1 LTIKDGVLISKGEP
15 SRGDLIG
22 TTGADRAFFGITKD
36 GKPVIAMESEYTE
49 NEAKLQTLQTAIGG
63 NLILAK
69 DGKTVYYKSELII
82 DHGRPAIGPNGEK
95 IFAPRTV
102 FGYREDGSVVLMVV
116 DGRQPTHSNGATLM
130 QLSMLLHRFGVSDA
144 LQLDGG
150 GSSCIVL
157 RDPETNV
164 YTTVDKPSDGHL
176 RKVYNS
182 LLVVKKEEN

>member
-1 LTIKDGVLISKGEP
+1 
-15 SRGDLIG
+15 
-22 TTGADRAFFGITKD
+22 
-36 GKPVIAMESEYTE
+36 M
-49 NEAKLQTLQTAIGG
+49 
-63 NLILAK
+63 
-69 DGKTVYYKSELII
+69 
-82 DHGRPAIGPNGEK
+82 
-95 IFAPRTV
+95 
-102 FGYREDGSVVLMVV
+102 VLMVV

-144 LQLDGG
+144 LQLDGC
-150 GSSCIVL
+150 GSSCMVL